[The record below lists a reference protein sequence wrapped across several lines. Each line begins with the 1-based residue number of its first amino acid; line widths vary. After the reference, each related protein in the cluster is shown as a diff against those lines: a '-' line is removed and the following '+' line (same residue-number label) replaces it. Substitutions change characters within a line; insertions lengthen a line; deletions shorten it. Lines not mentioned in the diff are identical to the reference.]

1 MLKCSR
7 ANGKISER
15 TSKRAGERQR
25 QGGRVSESVLT
36 KERACLHER
45 QACLHR
51 LRTRDQSEQG
61 TVSEKREGGRQARDI
76 YKTCS
81 HNSSEGSYSVIRLSH
96 HILSWH
102 FSFEGPYQPS
112 AASHPVECIP
122 SVLQGGPPAQ
132 AQVPNLSGDS
142 KHHIRPMDWR

>member
-45 QACLHR
+45 QARLHR
-51 LRTRDQSEQG
+51 MRTRDQSEQG
-61 TVSEKREGGRQARDI
+61 TVSEKREGGGKQEIFTKHAAI
-76 YKTCS
+76 TQVK
-81 HNSSEGSYSVIRLSH
+81 GPIV
-96 HILSWH
+96 
-102 FSFEGPYQPS
+102 SF
-112 AASHPVECIP
+112 V
-122 SVLQGGPPAQ
+122 
-132 AQVPNLSGDS
+132 
-142 KHHIRPMDWR
+142 